1 MYIKGVAY
9 FGIDFA
15 LYMYENF
22 MFYLNMTICWTYE
35 LSSTSFLEMIM
46 NYEFDDT
53 DYEDMD
59 DLALPEHIEYKHIEP
74 EELIL
79 DAMNDV
85 YG

>member
-1 MYIKGVAY
+1 
-9 FGIDFA
+9 
-15 LYMYENF
+15 
-22 MFYLNMTICWTYE
+22 
-35 LSSTSFLEMIM
+35 M

-79 DAMNDV
+79 DAMSDV